1 MDIKIDKLI
10 SGSNGILACVSDEMI
25 LAIGKRYFELASGK
39 EPVDQTIIPVKTPRA
54 CSTCK
59 HGRKNINDEPCMD
72 CDIRYGNS
80 KWEPKMDKK
89 RAAQIL
95 TDELNHCKIHLNDK
109 DMDPEY
115 YAEMND
121 LCMAY
126 EFALDVLEKEEPN
139 GRE

>member
-1 MDIKIDKLI
+1 MGR
-10 SGSNGILACVSDEMI
+10 S
-25 LAIGKRYFELASGK
+25 
-39 EPVDQTIIPVKTPRA
+39 

-59 HGRKNINDEPCMD
+59 HRRKNINDEPCMD

-89 RAAQIL
+89 KVVQIL

-109 DMDPEY
+109 DMAPEY
-115 YAEMND
+115 YEEMNE

-126 EFALDVLEKEEPN
+126 EFALNILEKEEPN

>member
-1 MDIKIDKLI
+1 MDIEVERLI
-10 SGSNGILACVSDEMI
+10 NARNGTLVSLSDEMI

-39 EPVDQTIIPVKTPRA
+39 DKPTKTPHA

-80 KWEPKMDKK
+80 KWESKMDKK
-89 RAAQIL
+89 KAVQIL
-95 TDELNHCKIHLNDK
+95 TDELIHCRMHLNDK
-109 DMDPEY
+109 DKSPEY

-126 EFALDVLEKEEPN
+126 EFVLDILE
-139 GRE
+139 RESST